1 MQTARLWLAPLFL
14 LLYHTPLY
22 AETDVAPM
30 PAETSRLGWLEQARL
45 EGLNDTL
52 EAKIDSGADHSALHA
67 EHIDYFQSD
76 GQIWVR
82 FTTVQQT
89 TLRKPLLRESRIKQK
104 NAASQRRPVV
114 RLRLCLNGQ
123 WREVEVNLVNRSQ
136 FKQPLLIGRSALLR
150 GELID
155 VQQTHL
161 TQPNCSQQ
169 NQEN

>member
-1 MQTARLWLAPLFL
+1 MQTPRFKLAILFL

-22 AETDVAPM
+22 AENRMAST
-30 PAETSRLGWLEQARL
+30 PAETIRLGWLEHARL
-45 EGLNDTL
+45 EGLPAPI
-52 EAKIDSGADHSALHA
+52 EAKVDSGADHSALHA
-67 EHIDYFQSD
+67 EQIDYFQND
-76 GQIWVR
+76 GQTWVR

-104 NAASQRRPVV
+104 NAASQLRPVV
-114 RLRLCLNGQ
+114 RFGLCLNDQ
-123 WREVEVNLVNRSQ
+123 WREVEVNLVNRSH

-161 TQPNCSQQ
+161 TQPNCPALSPH
-169 NQEN
+169 